1 MGVGYIIGPKIAGV
15 LVAGGVLSWFVFIPL
30 LASLLNDNG
39 DIIATQ
45 LIKLGLSE
53 RSTIRP
59 EGPGGWDPATQNFGR
74 LVTGHLP
81 GLYQAD
87 WRRCCCSRWFYYIDK
102 NNSYH
107 YFFFQRKHWLI

>member
-39 DIIATQ
+39 GVIAAQ
-45 LIKLGLSE
+45 LAKLGYLKDI
-53 RSTIRP
+53 STA
-59 EGPGGWDPATQNFGR
+59 GGR
-74 LVTGHLP
+74 HLP

-87 WRRCCCSRWFYYIDK
+87 WCRCCCCWWFYNIDK
-102 NNSYH
+102 NYSYN
-107 YFFFQRKHWLI
+107 YFFI